1 MPPSGGIKKL
11 KSVTSLKGR
20 INVIYVGSTCNPETR
35 YNSAQTA
42 TMFVTRSRNMVCDE
56 QKLLDWFGSEL
67 HRDKTWRGNGLQN
80 DHEKAGNQGRG
91 WVYVLVMPDEDGS
104 TIRRQQQRRAS
115 PRDSSVRPQREVETE
130 VAEDLSDADLQE
142 MQGLRQAT
150 ANSLHQLS
158 RDDLAKL
165 VSQLYENV
173 DEAQSY
179 IDHAVLGL

>member
-42 TMFVTRSRNMVCDE
+42 TMFVTRSRNMVYDE
-56 QKLLDWFGSEL
+56 QKLLDWFGSEH

-80 DHEKAGNQGRG
+80 DHGKAGNQGRG

-104 TIRRQQQRRAS
+104 TIRRQQQRRES
-115 PRDSSVRPQREVETE
+115 PRESSSPQREEIE